1 MSEIRMINL
10 YRCSSAE
17 NAEEDLPES
26 ADYFVTDYFDKIT
39 VDTLNM
45 ETATLQECMGIKYDA
60 NQKKGI
66 SHQRYCLYSDAEEEN
81 GIWKLDNEY
90 PILTITQVFINPDL
104 YQAGSFLNKN
114 DIEEAA
120 TTEAWMEK
128 LSGYVDEIVEKK
140 LKSSEGCEGKRIQCG
155 VYRLLTAGDFAVI
168 VRCNHVHDAYDIVTA
183 VRGIQALVHIS
194 GKEKQE
200 RRKETAFYTYS
211 ICGMYHDVS
220 EKTDGLETQMISWKK
235 CLAAEDRIVVRIRYA
250 QEFRKKLNERET
262 EIKRELLC
270 YGEHL
275 FGRYDHQFF
284 YTPDEFEAVYPYIRQ
299 FKRPA
304 KVMPATGEQIDSKE
318 RLLINMMAK
327 GYVSHVNERLL
338 LYYEQDLFLSN
349 ENEPEWE
356 MNCEFDWENLYQK
369 NNEKIAEIKKRI
381 IEGPEGIGGKIIP
394 FYQSERSL
402 KEYIRLLGRLDRV
415 FYEINKRQELRISL
429 AHLLIQYETLVHSL
443 EEYLNTIPIHEEK
456 KYAENVEEA
465 LRYGISALEIFTRY
479 MRNVNQQT
487 LQTPNYDLQ
496 TNVSVVKLLLA
507 YSQFLQTYVVKK
519 AKPYNSSKTFHP
531 IVVPSMRTKD
541 MSVGVLFDRAF
552 RGENQETSPFLMVI
566 YCPTFAFLCET
577 CFLIPAVF
585 HEIAHQFRYEPR
597 KDRNRW
603 LKQSILKGYLYE
615 ILQNILNKDREYYF
629 ENIGFQVVDKVYEE
643 VFCKILDETSEPG
656 LQEFKEDL
664 IEALQC
670 FASAIYDMGYTV
682 KAAVD
687 QYIEQ
692 TEGSIQEYSDDL
704 LKTMEN
710 LNANLEII
718 KENSIATKKCFILQM
733 EVKYDVKKLKTIQEK
748 QICSEMLDELKM
760 LKDADETGEYRLEEL
775 MQILSDKRQPER
787 TRQDRS
793 WQRDAGI
800 SPETIWND
808 NNAIPKENKVL
819 INQFLDNQPSE
830 DMGIALFEAWKR
842 SGMDLDI
849 IEKQDVKKQKKN
861 GRIRRI
867 RHLLKQFHNVN
878 FAYYK
883 FNDAVENI
891 ELQLADR
898 RKQYEDFEKKRK
910 MQKNFSQMCKILK
923 KELPDKLQEF
933 AEKRNWDLEWK
944 ESEIS
949 IEKLQYLIKA
959 IRLEDLEGKGSI
971 IKAGFE
977 VETKEEISAFVDQK
991 IELYREVTSD
1001 LFMCAA
1007 MKLNM
1012 FGYLVV
1018 AAEILKFSG
1027 KELQTQ
1033 LQRVFFVE
1041 QSLAMDD
1048 IDNDKEKFYANI
1060 DVQKDNFHKNFR
1072 KKLKENLAE
1081 ELKKLNVG
1089 IQETRLKENNLKEG
1103 ILKKKLKNLITQ
1115 LDTGNFENCLDEI
1128 QDILGEC
1135 IVESSESFSSTRNWT
1150 IRIYRQII
1158 AIVRRLLQFESSWN
1172 AAGDREMLCD
1182 IVVSGY
1188 DRKRKN
1194 GVDFLEDEVDEEL
1207 RDGITEIL
1215 NSPAA
1220 HFIKRK
1226 PLLQNEIDFIFK
1238 KYEKSCRRIFGRTD
1252 E

>member
-39 VDTLNM
+39 VDTLDIKN
-45 ETATLQECMGIKYDA
+45 ATLQECMGIKYDA

-66 SHQRYCLYSDAEEEN
+66 SHQRYCLYSDEKEEN
-81 GIWKLDNEY
+81 GIWELDIEY
-90 PILTITQVFINPDL
+90 PILTIIQVFINPDL
-104 YQAGSFLNKN
+104 YQAGAFINEN
-114 DIEEAA
+114 GIEEAA
-120 TTEAWMEK
+120 TTEAWMK
-128 LSGYVDEIVEKK
+128 RLSGYVDEIVEKK
-140 LKSSEGCEGKRIQCG
+140 LKAIDGCEGRRIQCG

-194 GKEKQE
+194 GKEQQE

-211 ICGMYHDVS
+211 ICGMYHDNS
-220 EKTDGLETQMISWKK
+220 EKTDGLETHTISWKK
-235 CLAAEDRIVVRIRYA
+235 CLSAEDRIVVRIRYA
-250 QEFRKKLNERET
+250 QEFRKKLNEKDT

-270 YGEHL
+270 SGERL
-275 FGRYDHQFF
+275 FGRYDHQIF
-284 YTPDEFEAVYPYIRQ
+284 YTPDEFETVYPYIRQ
-299 FKRPA
+299 FKRPD
-304 KVMPATGEQIDSKE
+304 KVMMATGEEITFKE

-338 LYYEQDLFLSN
+338 LCYEQDLFFEN

-356 MNCEFDWENLYQK
+356 MNCEPIWENLYQK

-381 IEGPEGIGGKIIP
+381 TEDSEGIGGKIIP

-402 KEYIRLLGRLDRV
+402 KEYVRLLGRLDRV

-429 AHLLIQYETLVHSL
+429 AHLLIQYETLVRSL
-443 EEYLNTIPIHEEK
+443 EEYLNIIPAHEEK

-519 AKPYNSSKTFHP
+519 EKPYISSKTFHP

-541 MSVGVLFDRAF
+541 MSVGVPFDRAF
-552 RGENQETSPFLMVI
+552 RGEDQESSQFLMVI

-585 HEIAHQFRYEPR
+585 HEIAHQFRYESR
-597 KDRNRW
+597 AERNRW

-643 VFCKILDETSEPG
+643 FFCKILDETSEAG

-664 IEALQC
+664 TEALQC
-670 FASAIYDMGYTV
+670 FVSAVYDLKYTV
-682 KAAVD
+682 KDAVD
-687 QYIEQ
+687 QYIGQ
-692 TEGSIQEYSDDL
+692 TEGSIQEYSNDL
-704 LKTMEN
+704 LKTMED
-710 LNANLEII
+710 LNANLEKI
-718 KENSIATKKCFILQM
+718 KENSTAAEECFILQM

-748 QICSEMLDELKM
+748 QICTEMLAELKM
-760 LKDADETGEYRLEEL
+760 LKKSDETGKYGLEEL
-775 MQILSDKRQPER
+775 MQILSDKSRPEWTGQNR
-787 TRQDRS
+787 R
-793 WQRDAGI
+793 WQKDAGI
-800 SPETIWND
+800 SPETIWDDKN
-808 NNAIPKENKVL
+808 IISEENRAL
-819 INQFLDNQPSE
+819 INQFLDNQSSE
-830 DMGIALFEAWKR
+830 HMGMALFEAWKR
-842 SGMDLDI
+842 AGVNPDV
-849 IEKQDVKKQKKN
+849 IEEQDVKKQKKN
-861 GRIRRI
+861 RRIRKI
-867 RHLLKQFHNVN
+867 RHLLKQYHNVN

-891 ELQLADR
+891 ESQLVDR
-898 RKQYEDFEKKRK
+898 RKQYEDFEKKRQ
-910 MQKNFSQMCKILK
+910 MQKIFSDMCQMLK
-923 KELPDKLQEF
+923 KELPDKLHEF
-933 AEKRNWDLEWK
+933 TEKRNRDLEWK

-949 IEKLQYLIKA
+949 IEKLQYIIKA
-959 IRLEDLEGKGSI
+959 IRLEDLEGKTSI

-977 VETKEEISAFVDQK
+977 VETEEEISAFVDQK

-1007 MKLNM
+1007 MELNM

-1027 KELQTQ
+1027 EELHTQ

-1041 QSLAMDD
+1041 QSLAMGD
-1048 IDNDKEKFYANI
+1048 IDDNKERFYENI
-1060 DVQKDNFHKNFR
+1060 DAQKDNFHKDFR
-1072 KKLKENLAE
+1072 KKLKEILAE
-1081 ELKKLNVG
+1081 ELKKLNDG
-1089 IQETRLKENNLKEG
+1089 IQATKLKEVNPKE
-1103 ILKKKLKNLITQ
+1103 KLKDFIAQ

-1135 IVESSESFSSTRNWT
+1135 VVESSEPFSSTRNWT

-1158 AIVRRLLQFESSWN
+1158 AIVRRLLQFESSWD
-1172 AAGDREMLCD
+1172 AVGDREMMCD

-1194 GVDFLEDEVDEEL
+1194 STDFLQEKEDKDL

-1220 HFIKRK
+1220 HFTVRK
-1226 PLLQNEIDFIFK
+1226 PLLQNEINFIFN
-1238 KYEKSCRRIFGRTD
+1238 KYEESCRKIFRRTG